1 MLLRDFH
8 IKLGEDITRETSE
21 EFGVS
26 FRMKDLYMNV
36 GLKDNGNKT
45 EVKMSIY
52 SIEISENKIEKEEF
66 LDKIMFTNKRNS
78 TSTKKNAM

>member
-1 MLLRDFH
+1 
-8 IKLGEDITRETSE
+8 
-21 EFGVS
+21 
-26 FRMKDLYMNV
+26 MKDLYMNV

-66 LDKIMFTNKRNS
+66 LDKIMFTNKRNI